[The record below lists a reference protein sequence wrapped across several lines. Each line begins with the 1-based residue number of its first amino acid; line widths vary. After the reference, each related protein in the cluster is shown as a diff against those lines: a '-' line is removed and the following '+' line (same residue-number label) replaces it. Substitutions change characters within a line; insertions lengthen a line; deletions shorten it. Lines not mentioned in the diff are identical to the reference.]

1 MQPKCRRMRE
11 KGENQVRNER
21 QVEKVENLFRFTC
34 SSVRRERDAGI
45 QTVMLSFV
53 ISLSV
58 VLKTKRAKYSIPAVW
73 IADTEYVM

>member
-1 MQPKCRRMRE
+1 MRE

-53 ISLSV
+53 MISLSV
-58 VLKTKRAKYSIPAVW
+58 VPETKRAKYSIPAVW